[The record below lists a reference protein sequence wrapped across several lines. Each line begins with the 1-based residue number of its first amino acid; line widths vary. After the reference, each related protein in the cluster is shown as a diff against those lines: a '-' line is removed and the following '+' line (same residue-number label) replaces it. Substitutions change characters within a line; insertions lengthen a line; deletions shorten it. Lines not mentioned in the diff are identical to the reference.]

1 MNPMFAFVQSWLLI
15 ATLPAWTGKVAFIST
30 FVVLVVV
37 LVLLPPRLAGETG
50 RVVPWWRRVRLW
62 AVVVALIQIA
72 IYARW
77 G

>member
-1 MNPMFAFVQSWLLI
+1 MNPMFSLIPPSLLI
-15 ATLPAWTGKVAFIST
+15 AALPAWTGKAAFISA
-30 FVVLVVV
+30 FVALVVV

-50 RVVPWWRRVRLW
+50 LVVPWWRRVRLW

-72 IYARW
+72 IYACL

>member
-1 MNPMFAFVQSWLLI
+1 MNPMFSSIPTSLLI
-15 ATLPAWTGKVAFIST
+15 ATLPAWTGKAAFISA

-50 RVVPWWRRVRLW
+50 RAVPWWRRVRLW

-72 IYARW
+72 IYAGW

>member
-1 MNPMFAFVQSWLLI
+1 MNPMFGFIQSGLLI
-15 ATLPAWTGKVAFIST
+15 ATLPAWTGKVAFISA

>member
-1 MNPMFAFVQSWLLI
+1 MNPMFGFIPSWLLI
-15 ATLPAWTGKVAFIST
+15 AALPAWTGKAAFISA
-30 FVVLVVV
+30 FVLLVVV

-50 RVVPWWRRVRLW
+50 QVVPWWRRVRLW

>member
-1 MNPMFAFVQSWLLI
+1 MFSFIQPWLLI
-15 ATLPAWTGKVAFIST
+15 GALPAWTGKAAFISA
-30 FVVLVVV
+30 FVLLVVV

-50 RVVPWWRRVRLW
+50 LVVPWWRRVRLW
-62 AVVVALIQIA
+62 AVVVALIQIV

>member
-1 MNPMFAFVQSWLLI
+1 MNPMFGFIQSSLLM
-15 ATLPAWTGKVAFIST
+15 AALPTWTGKAAFIGA
-30 FVVLVVV
+30 FVLLVVV

-72 IYARW
+72 IYACW

>member
-1 MNPMFAFVQSWLLI
+1 
-15 ATLPAWTGKVAFIST
+15 VAFISA

-50 RVVPWWRRVRLW
+50 QVVPWWRRVRLW